1 MKKKIF
7 GIIIDS
13 ERLKIYSKN
22 LKFYLKNYREII
34 PDEIET
40 YLIDISHLHIIKKD
54 LIDIDTTQISFKLF
68 RPKNFQ
74 ELYSFSK
81 KNEIIATIKIKE
93 TFLNLRLNFLI
104 NLICKKKIIINNMGF
119 YVMSNKISQYKINEK
134 LNFIFNVKL
143 NYFIYRIL
151 SILNFVK
158 KTDVLITS
166 SGSNLNKFQQGISYK
181 LKKLTKI
188 DFSYIKK
195 SYKVN
200 SYFDDISNK
209 NEIEE
214 KYIVFCDSGFD
225 HKDRILRDGKI
236 KIIDRENY
244 YKSLHEFLKNLSNK
258 FNKEVIFCLHPK
270 AEYPPSNNFDK
281 IKKDFKCIK
290 FETEQYIKKS
300 YLCLF
305 ISSLSINIAI
315 LLKKNIIIINS
326 NFLGNFYNLRNEVLS
341 EEIKLF
347 NVNIDDD
354 AYKKFSVNKFKT
366 EFENYLN
373 NYNEFI
379 KKNIISDYRISY
391 AEQIKKILKKECFF
405 NDSY

>member
-22 LKFYLKNYREII
+22 LKFYLKSYREII

-54 LIDIDTTQISFKLF
+54 LIDIDTTEINFKLF
-68 RPKNFQ
+68 RPKSFQ
-74 ELYSFSK
+74 ELDSFSK
-81 KNEIIATIKIKE
+81 ENEIVATIKIKE

-104 NLICKKKIIINNMGF
+104 NLVCKKKIIINNMGF
-119 YVMSNKISQYKINEK
+119 YVMSNKISQFKIYEK
-134 LNFIFNVKL
+134 LNFILNIKL

-151 SILNFVK
+151 SIFNLVK
-158 KTDVLITS
+158 KTDILITS
-166 SGSNLNKFQQGISYK
+166 SGSNLDKFEQGISAK
-181 LKKLTKI
+181 LKKFIKI
-188 DFSYIKK
+188 DLSYIKK

-209 NEIEE
+209 NEIAN

-236 KIIDRENY
+236 NPLDRENY
-244 YKSLHEFLKNLSNK
+244 YKNLYEFFIILKDK
-258 FNKEVIFCLHPK
+258 FNKDVIFCLHPK
-270 AEYPPSNNFDK
+270 AEYPQSNNFNK
-281 IKKDFKCIK
+281 IKKSFKCIK
-290 FETEQYIKKS
+290 FETEEYIKKS

-326 NFLGNFYNLRNEVLS
+326 KFLGNFYNLRNDVLS

-347 NVNIDDD
+347 KVNIDED
-354 AYKKFSVNKFKT
+354 AYKSLSINQFKS
-366 EFENYLN
+366 EFKNYLN

-379 KKNIISDYRISY
+379 KKNIISDRNVSY
-391 AEQIKKILKKECFF
+391 IEQIKKILKKECF
-405 NDSY
+405 